1 MEHVFF
7 LIVDEWVGDSF
18 KGDIN
23 VGSQGTSVTE
33 ILLMKDLE
41 TLLFAALED
50 LVGVGDAFV
59 HFGADTR
66 MRVSVLCLE

>member
-1 MEHVFF
+1 MQHVFF

-33 ILLMKDLE
+33 ILFVQDLK
-41 TLLFAALED
+41 TLLFAALDD

-59 HFGADTR
+59 HFVADMR
-66 MRVSVLCLE
+66 RRVSVLCLE